1 MVLKADRIGVR
12 LVVSL
17 HSISSLA
24 IESGATLGICLVG
37 HARSP
42 KWGVYT
48 HTEMII
54 DQ

>member
-1 MVLKADRIGVR
+1 MGVW
-12 LVVSL
+12 LVISL

-24 IESGATLGICLVG
+24 IETGATLGICLIG

-48 HTEMII
+48 HPEAIK